1 MSGEVVGILIL
12 TTLLVMVLDLGLV
25 VAALLASRWG
35 FGAYL
40 QSAHPN
46 KWTELVPPADRLRAL
61 SFSFDISPSAR
72 KFRAASADDLGD
84 PKLRKLRRRANKL
97 ERLAILGFFCMLG
110 WALIVMLLIA
120 VV

>member
-1 MSGEVVGILIL
+1 V
-12 TTLLVMVLDLGLV
+12 
-25 VAALLASRWG
+25 
-35 FGAYL
+35 
-40 QSAHPN
+40 
-46 KWTELVPPADRLRAL
+46 
-61 SFSFDISPSAR
+61 R